1 MWILDNNILEVKDI
15 QNINPSFSL
24 IKELDRKDSQESQ
37 TILFS
42 KNTNT
47 LSFIST
53 NNHTEKLNE
62 ILKKYQNKWFQ
73 TQVYYT
79 SVDWFNEASKRY
91 DKLEEFENQK
101 KENQK
106 QQEQAEWIS
115 AIEEIK
121 KIYEKRDA
129 IDPSKFITKVI
140 RLSFQ
145 TGASDLH
152 FQSTKDDVLL
162 RLRIDGILQN
172 ILKFSI
178 EEFQKYNQKIKFMS
192 GVKMNVSV
200 VPQDGRFS
208 FTAKDSQWKERDVD
222 ARVSMFPWLHNESI
236 VIRFL
241 ESLEKVM
248 TFQDIGFTWEN
259 YKKLTEWLKRK
270 WGISIFSGP
279 TGSGK
284 TTTLYSILAN
294 MNTGKEKIITLED
307 PIEYQMKWIQ
317 QSQIAPDKWYT
328 FEEWLKAVLRHDPDI
343 ILVWETRNKETADI
357 SINAALTWHT
367 VFTTLHT
374 KGAIQGITR
383 LENMW
388 VESYMLSPSLN
399 MIVAQRLVRRLCPY
413 CSAKIEASYGDGAII
428 KEMIQNIKNRNPNTE
443 IKYDGYVSKSQGCEV
458 CNHTWYKWRM
468 AIVEVLLI
476 SPAIK
481 KAIIDKK
488 SIEDIVLLAKS
499 EWFTSL
505 QEDAIL
511 KVIEWLTDMDELR
524 RVL

>member
-1 MWILDNNILEVKDI
+1 MWILNNNILEVKDI
-15 QNINPSFSL
+15 QNINPAFSL
-24 IKELDRKDSQESQ
+24 IKEIPRSEAQDAQ
-37 TILFS
+37 TLLFW
-42 KNTNT
+42 KNVNT
-47 LSFIST
+47 LSFLST
-53 NNHTEKLNE
+53 NNYTDKLNQ
-62 ILKKYQNKWFQ
+62 ILKKYQDKGFQ

-79 SVDWFNEASKRY
+79 SIDWFIEASKRY
-91 DKLEEFENQK
+91 DQLELFESK
-101 KENQK
+101 KEESKK
-106 QQEQAEWIS
+106 QQEQAEWES
-115 AIEEIK
+115 AINEMK
-121 KIYEKRDA
+121 KIFEKRDA
-129 IDPSKFITKVI
+129 IDPSKFIMEII

-152 FQSTKDDVLL
+152 FQSNKDEIVL
-162 RLRIDGILQN
+162 RLRIDGILQD

-192 GVKMNVSV
+192 WAKMNISV

-208 FTAKDSQWKERDVD
+208 FTAKNTQWKERDID
-222 ARVSMFPWLHNESI
+222 ARVSIFPWLQNESI

-270 WGISIFSGP
+270 GGISIFSGP

-374 KGAIQGITR
+374 KWAIEGITR
-383 LENMW
+383 LENMG
-388 VESYMLSPSLN
+388 VKPYMISPSLN

-413 CSAKIEASYGDGAII
+413 CSAKVEASYGDDAII
-428 KEMIQNIKNRNPNTE
+428 KETIQNIQNTSPNTKIE
-443 IKYDGYVSKSQGCEV
+443 YDGYVSQSAWCDV
-458 CNHTWYKWRM
+458 CNNTWYKWRV
-468 AIVEVLLI
+468 AVVEVLLI
-476 SPAIK
+476 TPAIK
-481 KAIIDKK
+481 KAIVEKQ
-488 SIEDIVLLAKS
+488 SIEDLILIAKS
-499 EWFTSL
+499 EWFVSL
-505 QEDAIL
+505 QEDSIL